1 MQAADELVSRQMRR
15 RELERYLQ
23 EHDPREEPASQAPGS
38 VITISRERGSGGTAV
53 GKMVAETLGWDFYDR
68 ELINHVADHMG
79 APVEHIESHDERSP
93 GFLQNLL
100 LQLLEGRRPTETQYL
115 RALIR
120 ILRSIRA
127 RGRAVIM
134 GRGAHLV
141 LPDALRVR
149 IVAPTQI
156 RIERLAAEENLT
168 LAEARQQLLAAD
180 RDRAQFVS
188 AYFGVDPADPCY
200 FDLTI
205 NTAGVSLSQAAH
217 LIVCA
222 LRDRQESAE

>member
-1 MQAADELVSRQMRR
+1 MSAADELISRQMRR
-15 RELERYLQ
+15 SDVLRHLQ
-23 EHDPREEPASQAPGS
+23 EHYPRDKPASGGPGM

-53 GKMVAETLGWDFYDR
+53 GKKVAEILGWDFYDR
-68 ELINHVADHMG
+68 ELINHVAEHMG
-79 APVEHIESHDERSP
+79 APPQVIESHDERSH
-93 GFLQNLL
+93 GFLHNLL
-100 LQLLEGRRPTETQYL
+100 LQLLEGHRPTETQYL

-120 ILRSIRA
+120 ILRSIRR
-127 RGRAVIM
+127 RGRAVVM

-149 IVAPTQI
+149 IVAPTEV
-156 RIERLAAEENLT
+156 RIERLAAQENLP
-168 LAEARQQLLAAD
+168 LAEARRQLLTAD

-188 AYFGVDPADPCY
+188 AHFGVDPADPYY

-205 NTAGVSLSQAAH
+205 NTAAVSVEQAAH

-222 LRDRQESAE
+222 LRDRQGTAA